1 MLPRSRFW
9 SPALLSVGSLLLP
22 SPALGADVWPPTYPE
37 RARPVGIKCSG
48 MLGYRVLPV
57 NYRTGE
63 GAPNH
68 SCDVLQQG
76 PVGGLALSF

>member
-1 MLPRSRFW
+1 MFPRSRFW
-9 SPALLSVGSLLLP
+9 SPALPLVGSLLLP
-22 SPALGADVWPPTYPE
+22 SPALSADVWPSTYPE

-63 GAPNH
+63 GAPKH
-68 SCDVLQQG
+68 SCDVFQQG
-76 PVGGLALSF
+76 PARGLTLSF